1 MKKKHLALIL
11 SAALLSAAALSGAA
25 FAEDTWNGTV
35 GTVPAE
41 VNGVITI
48 TTGAQLAALAAK
60 VNATTNPDTYAGK
73 TILLADDINL
83 NNHSWTPIGY
93 FTEYPSQ
100 LVPIPNNRPFKGTF
114 NGAGHTIRG
123 LNVAVTNMNQGHTA
137 ALFGYI
143 DFVDPDG
150 SSKPYITREMQETTV
165 GGIWGAA
172 YEEALARGLTPEEA
186 NIFAMRRADAVE
198 TFGVNP
204 KARAARTSSPPTISG
219 GTVKNLIVKG
229 SVSNTA
235 GGGAAGIVCW
245 NDGKIKNC
253 RFEGTVSATQ
263 SYRAY
268 VGGVS
273 SLIGEY
279 ASIQNCVTSVDVTAL
294 GTTFSYGGGIL
305 GFCYVSTTSSDI
317 FDAYGSIANCS
328 VEQGSKINSQMD
340 AGGVI
345 GGFAYKVYNCSSAA
359 SKVLVNGQTS
369 GTYRGGIVG
378 GFGAATNCYWH
389 KGTNNTYQPTYAV
402 GGTTITTGRKSTA
415 ASLPIASVLFTSP
428 LSVSVGQNKTVTR
441 KYYPSVAGANT
452 PTLPIWAS
460 NNVSVATVS
469 SGVVHGVAQGSA
481 TIMGSGANST
491 AWQPQQASMCVMP
504 ECYVNVTP

>member
-1 MKKKHLALIL
+1 MKLKKHLALIL
-11 SAALLSAAALSGAA
+11 ALAMLSAAALSGAA

-35 GTVPAE
+35 GTVPQP
-41 VNGVITI
+41 VGDIITI
-48 TTGAQLAALAAK
+48 TTGAQLAALAAD
-60 VNATTNPDTYAGK
+60 VNSGNTYK
-73 TILLADDINL
+73 DNTIRLGDDINL

-93 FTEYPSQ
+93 FTGYKSPT
-100 LVPIPNNRPFKGTF
+100 LPNPDNKPFKGIF
-114 NGAGHTIRG
+114 DGAGHTIRG

-137 ALFGYI
+137 ALFGYVEYVKQNQTK
-143 DFVDPDG
+143 DKALAAARPAPSAG
-150 SSKPYITREMQETTV
+150 E
-165 GGIWGAA
+165 IWAA
-172 YEEALARGLTPEEA
+172 AHEEALARGLAPEEA
-186 NIFAMRRADAVE
+186 NIFAMKRADAVE

-204 KARAARTSSPPTISG
+204 YAASAARGIAPPPVVSK

-235 GGGAAGIVCW
+235 GGGASGIVCW
-245 NDGKIKNC
+245 NDGKIQNC

-263 SYRAY
+263 SLRAY

-294 GTTFSYGGGIL
+294 GTLYSYGGGIL

-328 VEQGSKINSQMD
+328 VEQGSTINSQMD

-359 SKVLVNGQTS
+359 SNVLVNGQPS

-389 KGTNNTYQPTYAV
+389 KGTNNIYQPTYAV

-415 ASLPIASVLFTSP
+415 ASLPIASVHFASP
-428 LSVSVGQNKTVTR
+428 LSVSVGQNKTITR
-441 KYYPSVAGANT
+441 SYYPSVAGANT

-460 NNVSVATVS
+460 DKVSVATVS
-469 SGVVHGVAQGSA
+469 SGVVHGVSPGSA
-481 TIMGSGANST
+481 TIKGSGAGSP

-504 ECYVNVTP
+504 ECYVTVTP